1 MAHWVMLAYRLPR
14 EPSTPRIALW
24 RRLRQLGAAQIG
36 DGLVTLP
43 LTDETRERLEWLAE
57 QVREAGG
64 DAGVWIAQPTTAKQ
78 ERELKQR
85 LRTAVA
91 ADYRAVLEA
100 AEAARKEGVVTRRT
114 VERLRRAVR
123 AIRARDYFPPPERA
137 RAERAVETLAAL
149 LKARV

>member
-1 MAHWVMLAYRLPR
+1 MAHWVMLDYRLPR

-137 RAERAVETLAAL
+137 RAERAVEALAAL

>member
-137 RAERAVETLAAL
+137 RAERAVEALAAL